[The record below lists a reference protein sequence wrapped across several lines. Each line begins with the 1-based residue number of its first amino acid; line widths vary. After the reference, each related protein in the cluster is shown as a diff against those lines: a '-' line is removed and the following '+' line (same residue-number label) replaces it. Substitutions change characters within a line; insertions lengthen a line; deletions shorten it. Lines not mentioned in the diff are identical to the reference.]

1 MNRRGNISFL
11 TLGFLGGPTW
21 SDPIEAATEKWYH
34 LRKRAFILLAALS
47 SRAGYWGTT
56 DSFFCFMFVSKFRQ
70 QEFTSFSTSLRRK
83 WFTVCRPCFFR
94 REQNAQWCVL
104 GSWIE
109 WEVDDWNCKL
119 SKDGLQIKLLESKVS
134 GRFSHHLLH
143 QSPGWLQPFSLT
155 GLEIGCRSPDMCPWV
170 FSCCWVPSACSF
182 WFPFQ
187 TCNSAEKRG
196 WASNVSIVWLRQ
208 WMKTGWFTSGFCG
221 ILVRFPRNIG
231 ALCGSCVAGLRTTI

>member
-1 MNRRGNISFL
+1 ME
-11 TLGFLGGPTW
+11 GGTW
-21 SDPIEAATEKWYH
+21 SASWLWDFGSDMVRPISACSIVVSGWVLRYH
-34 LRKRAFILLAALS
+34 RFCV
-47 SRAGYWGTT
+47 
-56 DSFFCFMFVSKFRQ
+56 FCFMFVSKFRW

-94 REQNAQWCVL
+94 MEQNAQWCVL

-109 WEVDDWNCKL
+109 WEVNDWNCKL
-119 SKDGLQIKLLESKVS
+119 SQDRLQIKLLASTVS

-155 GLEIGCRSPDMCPWV
+155 GLEIGCRSLDMWPWV

-187 TCNSAEKRG
+187 TCNSA
-196 WASNVSIVWLRQ
+196 
-208 WMKTGWFTSGFCG
+208 FF
-221 ILVRFPRNIG
+221 
-231 ALCGSCVAGLRTTI
+231 